1 MTTRMPPELMS
12 AEEREARAV
21 ELEREVGREWLK
33 YAITETGV
41 ITVPF
46 VTYVILEPGTD
57 AESRAALILVCGVAL
72 ALCSLLTWYWLAR
85 RIRPRGAEIEALRG
99 GGDG

>member
-1 MTTRMPPELMS
+1 MATRLPPELMS
-12 AEEREARAV
+12 TEERAARAA
-21 ELEREVGREWLK
+21 ELQREVSREWMK

-41 ITVPF
+41 ITIPF
-46 VTYVILEPGTD
+46 ITYVVLEPGTD

-72 ALCSLLTWYWLAR
+72 ALSSLLTWYWLAR
-85 RIRPRGAEIEALRG
+85 RIRPRGAELEALRG